1 MKFQFKIQQYQTDAV
16 KAVTDVFNGQLKQD
30 NFKYI
35 QDSNFDLNLIE
46 YGYKNAK
53 IELTNLELLN
63 NINTIQLQEGLK
75 LSNEVNS
82 SLGVVSLDI
91 EMETGTG
98 KTYVYI
104 KTIFELNKLYG
115 FSKFIVVV
123 PSIAIREGVKKSF
136 EITSS
141 HFMEQYGEKA
151 HFFIYNS
158 DNLQEINQFAT
169 NNGIQVMIIN
179 TQAFNSSFKEEAKEK
194 NQYARKIFSER
205 DDFNSR
211 RPIDVISATNPI
223 LILDEPQKMGKTED
237 AATQKALKKFNPL
250 FSLNYS
256 ATHAIEHN
264 KIYVLDALDAYN
276 KKLVKRI
283 EVKGVEVQNLKGQSG
298 YIYLE
303 DIVLSKN
310 EDPKAKVSIE
320 IKEKS
325 GIKRKTL
332 VLTKGD
338 DLKDLTGLNAYK
350 GYNVSDITVDGL
362 HFTNGKVLTK
372 DTIIGN
378 PDEATIRRIQIRETI
393 KSHFEKEE
401 ELFKKGIKT
410 LSLFFI
416 DEVSKYRVYNENGEK
431 ELGEYGKIFEEEYIS
446 ILNEHISIFD
456 SSYQAYLRRDDVS
469 KIHNGYFS
477 IDKKSKRFIN
487 SEIKRGKDISDDT
500 SAYDLILK
508 DKERLLSF
516 TEPVRFIFSHS
527 ALREGW
533 DNPNIFQICTLKE
546 SGSETSKRQEVGRG
560 LRLCVNQDGIRQ
572 DTNYEVNE
580 LTVIASESYSNFV
593 SGLQDEIKKNL
604 YNRPSKATKE
614 YFSEKYVVNSEDKK
628 SRKLTIEEAKK
639 IERYLVKND
648 YVDDNDN
655 ITSTYKNDVIEN
667 NLTPLPEELIPYTES
682 IHNLIRALYE
692 NREYEIKDGNKAKVR
707 ENPLNKNFNKAEFQ
721 ELWHYINHKY
731 AYTVDFNSEELIK
744 NAIKRINDDLA
755 VKKLT
760 YSITTGEQVNNLTR
774 EMLEQGDGF
783 KTTSSS
789 RKETLQRYEASTVK
803 YDLIGDIAKE
813 VILSRRTIG
822 RILKGI
828 RIDKL
833 YMFRIN
839 PEEFIKNVSRLIKEE
854 MSDVIIEHITYN
866 KTSQEYDSTI
876 FTKEKISRELDKAY
890 TKENTKHIQNYV
902 FYDSD
907 VEKRFA
913 KDLDIAEDVSVFAK
927 LPRSFTIPTP
937 LGDYAPDWAIA
948 FKDSKDIKHIFLIA
962 ETKGSLDVEL
972 KKIEETKINC
982 AKKLFNSVS
991 TSKVKY
997 YAVTSYDDLLDEIRA

>member
-35 QDSNFDLNLIE
+35 QDSNYDLNLIE

-53 IELTNLELLN
+53 IELTNSELLN

-169 NNGIQVMIIN
+169 NNGIQIMIIN
-179 TQAFNSSFKEEAKEK
+179 TQAFNSSFKEEGN

-298 YIYLE
+298 YVYLE
-303 DIVLSKN
+303 DIILSKN

-378 PDEATIRRIQIRETI
+378 KDEATIRRIQIRETI

-416 DEVSKYRVYNENGEK
+416 DEVSKYRVYNESGEK

-446 ILNEHISIFD
+446 ILNDYISIFD
-456 SSYQAYLRRDDVS
+456 SEYQAYLRRDEVS

-487 SEIKRGKDISDDT
+487 SETKRGKDISDDT

-508 DKERLLSF
+508 DKETLLSF
-516 TEPVRFIFSHS
+516 SEPTRFIFSHS

-580 LTVIASESYSNFV
+580 LTVIASESYKSFV
-593 SGLQDEIKKNL
+593 DGLQDEIKKNL
-604 YNRPSKATKE
+604 YDRPSKATKE

-628 SRKLTIEEAKK
+628 SRKLSSEEAKK

-667 NLTPLPEELIPYTES
+667 NLAPLPEELKPYTES

-692 NREYEIKDGNKAKVR
+692 NREYEIKDGSKAKVR

-731 AYTVDFNSEELIK
+731 AYTVDFDSDELIK
-744 NAIKRINDDLA
+744 NAIKRINNDLV
-755 VKKLT
+755 VKKLI
-760 YSITTGEQVNNLTR
+760 YSITTGEQAENLTR

-822 RILKGI
+822 RILKGL

-997 YAVTSYDDLLDEIRA
+997 YAVTSYNDLLDEIRA

>member
-179 TQAFNSSFKEEAKEK
+179 TQAFNSSFKEEGN

-303 DIVLSKN
+303 DIILSKN
-310 EDPKAKVSIE
+310 EAPKAKVSIE

-350 GYNVSDITVDGL
+350 GYNVSDITADGL

-378 PDEATIRRIQIRETI
+378 KDEATIRRIQIRETI

-416 DEVSKYRVYNENGEK
+416 DEVSKYRVYNESGEK
-431 ELGEYGKIFEEEYIS
+431 ELGEYGKIFEEEYVS
-446 ILNEHISIFD
+446 ILNDYISIFD
-456 SSYQAYLRRDDVS
+456 SEYQAYLRRDDVS

-487 SEIKRGKDISDDT
+487 SETKRGKDISDDT

-508 DKERLLSF
+508 DKETLLSF
-516 TEPVRFIFSHS
+516 SEPTRFIFSHS

-580 LTVIASESYSNFV
+580 LTVIASESYKNFV
-593 SGLQDEIKKNL
+593 DGLQDEIKKNL
-604 YNRPSKATKE
+604 YDRPSKATKE

-628 SRKLTIEEAKK
+628 SRKLTSEEAKK

-655 ITSTYKNDVIEN
+655 ITCTYKNDVIEN
-667 NLTPLPEELIPYTES
+667 NLAPLPEELKPYTES

-731 AYTVDFNSEELIK
+731 AYTVDFDSDELIK
-744 NAIKRINDDLA
+744 NAIKRINNDLV

-760 YSITTGEQVNNLTR
+760 YSITTGEQAENLTR

-822 RILKGI
+822 RILKGL

-997 YAVTSYDDLLDEIRA
+997 YAVTSYNDLLDEIRA

>member
-179 TQAFNSSFKEEAKEK
+179 TQAFNSSFKEEGN

-298 YIYLE
+298 YIYLN
-303 DIVLSKN
+303 DIILSKN
-310 EDPKAKVSIE
+310 EAPKAKVTLE

-416 DEVSKYRVYNENGEK
+416 DEVSKYRVYNESGEK
-431 ELGEYGKIFEEEYIS
+431 ELGEYGKIFEEEYVS

-456 SSYQAYLRRDDVS
+456 SEYQAYLRRDDVS

-487 SEIKRGKDISDDT
+487 SETKRGKDISDDT

-508 DKERLLSF
+508 DKETLLSF
-516 TEPVRFIFSHS
+516 SEPTRFIFSHS

-593 SGLQDEIKKNL
+593 AGLQDEIKKNL
-604 YNRPSKATKE
+604 YDRPSKATKE

-628 SRKLTIEEAKK
+628 SRKLTSEEAKK

-667 NLTPLPEELIPYTES
+667 NLAPLPEELKPYTES

-692 NREYEIKDGNKAKVR
+692 NREYEIKDGSKAKVR

-731 AYTVDFNSEELIK
+731 AYTVDFDSDELIK
-744 NAIKRINDDLA
+744 NAIKRINNDLV

-760 YSITTGEQVNNLTR
+760 YSITTGEQAENLTR

-822 RILKGI
+822 RILKGLM
-828 RIDKL
+828 IDKL
-833 YMFRIN
+833 YMFRVN

-876 FTKEKISRELDKAY
+876 FTETKISRELDKAY

-972 KKIEETKINC
+972 KKIEETKIKC
-982 AKKLFNSVS
+982 AKKLFNNIS
-991 TSKVKY
+991 TNKVKY
-997 YAVTSYDDLLDEIRA
+997 YPVTSYEELSNLIRA

>member
-179 TQAFNSSFKEEAKEK
+179 TQAFNSSFKEEGN

-310 EDPKAKVSIE
+310 EDPKAKVTLE

-350 GYNVSDITVDGL
+350 GYNVSDITVGGL

-378 PDEATIRRIQIRETI
+378 KDEATIRRIQIRETI

-416 DEVSKYRVYNENGEK
+416 DEVSKYRVYNESGEK
-431 ELGEYGKIFEEEYIS
+431 ELGEYGKIFEEEYVS

-456 SSYQAYLRRDDVS
+456 SEYQAYLKRDDVS

-487 SEIKRGKDISDDT
+487 SETKRGKDISDDT

-508 DKERLLSF
+508 DKETLLSF
-516 TEPVRFIFSHS
+516 SEPTRFIFSHS

-604 YNRPSKATKE
+604 YDRPSKATKE
-614 YFSEKYVVNSEDKK
+614 YFSEKYVVNSDDKK
-628 SRKLTIEEAKK
+628 SRKLTSEEAKK

-655 ITSTYKNDVIEN
+655 ITCTYKNDVIEN
-667 NLTPLPEELIPYTES
+667 NLAPLPEELKPYTES

-692 NREYEIKDGNKAKVR
+692 NREYEIKDGSKAKVR

-731 AYTVDFNSEELIK
+731 AYTVDFDSDELIK
-744 NAIKRINDDLA
+744 NAIKRINDDLV

-760 YSITTGEQVNNLTR
+760 YSITTGEQAENLTR

-822 RILKGI
+822 RILKGL

-972 KKIEETKINC
+972 KKIEETKIKC

-997 YAVTSYDDLLDEIRA
+997 YAVTSYNDLLDEIRA

>member
-179 TQAFNSSFKEEAKEK
+179 TQAFNSSFKEEGN

-283 EVKGVEVQNLKGQSG
+283 EVKGVAVQNLKGQSG
-298 YIYLE
+298 YVYLE
-303 DIVLSKN
+303 DIILSKN
-310 EDPKAKVSIE
+310 EAPKAKVSIE

-416 DEVSKYRVYNENGEK
+416 DEVSKYRVYNESGEK
-431 ELGEYGKIFEEEYIS
+431 ELGDYGKIFEDEYDS

-456 SSYQAYLRRDDVS
+456 SEYQAYLRRDEVS

-487 SEIKRGKDISDDT
+487 SETKRGKDISDDT

-508 DKERLLSF
+508 DKETLLSF
-516 TEPVRFIFSHS
+516 SEPTRFIFSHS

-580 LTVIASESYSNFV
+580 LTVIASESYKSFV
-593 SGLQDEIKKNL
+593 DGLQDEIKKNL

-628 SRKLTIEEAKK
+628 SRKLTSEEAKK

-655 ITSTYKNDVIEN
+655 ITCTYKNDVIEN
-667 NLTPLPEELIPYTES
+667 NLAPLPEELKPYTES

-692 NREYEIKDGNKAKVR
+692 NREYEIKDGSKAKVR

-731 AYTVDFNSEELIK
+731 AYTVDFDSDELIK
-744 NAIKRINDDLA
+744 NAIKRINNDLV

-760 YSITTGEQVNNLTR
+760 YSITTGEQAENLTR

-822 RILKGI
+822 RILKGL

-833 YMFRIN
+833 YLFRVN

-854 MSDVIIEHITYN
+854 MSDVIIEHITYS
-866 KTSQEYDSTI
+866 KTSNEYDSTI

-997 YAVTSYDDLLDEIRA
+997 YAVTSYNDLLDEIRA

>member
-179 TQAFNSSFKEEAKEK
+179 TQAFNSSFKEEGN

-298 YIYLE
+298 YIYLN
-303 DIVLSKN
+303 DIILSKN
-310 EDPKAKVSIE
+310 EAPKAKVSLE

-378 PDEATIRRIQIRETI
+378 KDEATIRRIQIRETI

-431 ELGEYGKIFEEEYIS
+431 ELGEYGKIFEEEYVS

-456 SSYQAYLRRDDVS
+456 SEYLR
-469 KIHNGYFS
+469 G
-477 IDKKSKRFIN
+477 
-487 SEIKRGKDISDDT
+487 
-500 SAYDLILK
+500 
-508 DKERLLSF
+508 
-516 TEPVRFIFSHS
+516 
-527 ALREGW
+527 
-533 DNPNIFQICTLKE
+533 
-546 SGSETSKRQEVGRG
+546 
-560 LRLCVNQDGIRQ
+560 
-572 DTNYEVNE
+572 
-580 LTVIASESYSNFV
+580 
-593 SGLQDEIKKNL
+593 SGL
-604 YNRPSKATKE
+604 
-614 YFSEKYVVNSEDKK
+614 
-628 SRKLTIEEAKK
+628 
-639 IERYLVKND
+639 
-648 YVDDNDN
+648 
-655 ITSTYKNDVIEN
+655 
-667 NLTPLPEELIPYTES
+667 
-682 IHNLIRALYE
+682 
-692 NREYEIKDGNKAKVR
+692 
-707 ENPLNKNFNKAEFQ
+707 
-721 ELWHYINHKY
+721 
-731 AYTVDFNSEELIK
+731 
-744 NAIKRINDDLA
+744 
-755 VKKLT
+755 
-760 YSITTGEQVNNLTR
+760 
-774 EMLEQGDGF
+774 
-783 KTTSSS
+783 
-789 RKETLQRYEASTVK
+789 
-803 YDLIGDIAKE
+803 
-813 VILSRRTIG
+813 
-822 RILKGI
+822 
-828 RIDKL
+828 
-833 YMFRIN
+833 
-839 PEEFIKNVSRLIKEE
+839 
-854 MSDVIIEHITYN
+854 
-866 KTSQEYDSTI
+866 
-876 FTKEKISRELDKAY
+876 
-890 TKENTKHIQNYV
+890 
-902 FYDSD
+902 
-907 VEKRFA
+907 
-913 KDLDIAEDVSVFAK
+913 
-927 LPRSFTIPTP
+927 
-937 LGDYAPDWAIA
+937 DWR
-948 FKDSKDIKHIFLIA
+948 D
-962 ETKGSLDVEL
+962 
-972 KKIEETKINC
+972 
-982 AKKLFNSVS
+982 
-991 TSKVKY
+991 
-997 YAVTSYDDLLDEIRA
+997 

>member
-179 TQAFNSSFKEEAKEK
+179 TQAFNSSFKEEGN

-211 RPIDVISATNPI
+211 RPIDVIAATNPI

-298 YIYLE
+298 YIYLN
-303 DIVLSKN
+303 DIILSKN

-362 HFTNGKVLTK
+362 HFTNGKVLTQG
-372 DTIIGN
+372 TIIGN
-378 PDEATIRRIQIRETI
+378 LDEATIRRIQIRETI

-416 DEVSKYRVYNENGEK
+416 DDVSKYRVYDENGEK
-431 ELGEYGKIFEEEYIS
+431 KLGEYGKIFEEEYIS

-456 SSYQAYLRRDDVS
+456 SAYQAYLRRDDVS

-487 SEIKRGKDISDDT
+487 SETKRGKDISDDT

-508 DKERLLSF
+508 DKETLLSF
-516 TEPVRFIFSHS
+516 SEPTRFIFSHS

-580 LTVIASESYSNFV
+580 LTVIASESYKSFV
-593 SGLQDEIKKNL
+593 DGLQDEIKKNL

-628 SRKLTIEEAKK
+628 SRKLTSEEAKK

-667 NLTPLPEELIPYTES
+667 NLAPLPEELKPYTES
-682 IHNLIRALYE
+682 IHNLIWALYE

-731 AYTVDFNSEELIK
+731 AYTVDFDSEELIK

-760 YSITTGEQVNNLTR
+760 YSITTGEQAENLTR

-822 RILKGI
+822 RILKGL

-833 YMFRIN
+833 YMFRVN

-997 YAVTSYDDLLDEIRA
+997 YAVTSYNDLLDEIRA

>member
-179 TQAFNSSFKEEAKEK
+179 TQAFNSSFKEEGN

-298 YIYLE
+298 YVYLE
-303 DIVLSKN
+303 DIILSKN
-310 EDPKAKVSIE
+310 EAPKAKVSLE

-350 GYNVSDITVDGL
+350 GYNVSDITADGL

-378 PDEATIRRIQIRETI
+378 KDEATIRRIQIRETI

-416 DEVSKYRVYNENGEK
+416 DEVSKYRVYNESGEK
-431 ELGEYGKIFEEEYIS
+431 ELGEYGKIFEEEYVS

-456 SSYQAYLRRDDVS
+456 SEYQAYLRRDDVS

-487 SEIKRGKDISDDT
+487 SETKRGKDISDDT

-508 DKERLLSF
+508 DKETLLSF
-516 TEPVRFIFSHS
+516 SEPTRFIFSHS

-580 LTVIASESYSNFV
+580 LTVIASESYKSFV
-593 SGLQDEIKKNL
+593 DGLQDEIKKNL
-604 YNRPSKATKE
+604 YDRPSKATKE

-628 SRKLTIEEAKK
+628 SRKLTSEEAKK

-667 NLTPLPEELIPYTES
+667 NLAPLPEELIPYTES

-692 NREYEIKDGNKAKVR
+692 NREYEIKDGNKAKVK

-731 AYTVDFNSEELIK
+731 AYTVDFDSDELIK

-760 YSITTGEQVNNLTR
+760 YSITTGEQAENLTR

-813 VILSRRTIG
+813 VILSRRTVG
-822 RILKGI
+822 SILKGL

-833 YMFRIN
+833 YLFRVN

-997 YAVTSYDDLLDEIRA
+997 YAVTSYNDLLDEIRA

>member
-179 TQAFNSSFKEEAKEK
+179 TQAFNSSFKEEGN

-298 YIYLE
+298 YVYLE
-303 DIVLSKN
+303 DIILSKN
-310 EDPKAKVSIE
+310 EDPKAKVTLE

-378 PDEATIRRIQIRETI
+378 KDEATIRRIQIRETI

-416 DEVSKYRVYNENGEK
+416 DEVSKYRVYNESGEK
-431 ELGEYGKIFEEEYIS
+431 ELGEYGKIFEEEYVS

-456 SSYQAYLRRDDVS
+456 SEYQAYLRRDDVS

-487 SEIKRGKDISDDT
+487 SETKRGKDISDDT

-508 DKERLLSF
+508 DKETLLSF
-516 TEPVRFIFSHS
+516 SEPTRFIFSHS

-580 LTVIASESYSNFV
+580 LTVIASESYKSFV
-593 SGLQDEIKKNL
+593 DGLQDEIKKNL
-604 YNRPSKATKE
+604 YDRPSKATKD

-628 SRKLTIEEAKK
+628 SRKLISEEAKK

-655 ITSTYKNDVIEN
+655 ITCTYKNDVIEN
-667 NLTPLPEELIPYTES
+667 NLAPLPEELMPYTES

-692 NREYEIKDGNKAKVR
+692 NREYEIKDGNKAKVK

-760 YSITTGEQVNNLTR
+760 YSITTGEQAENLTR

-813 VILSRRTIG
+813 VILSRRTVG
-822 RILKGI
+822 SILKGL

-833 YMFRIN
+833 YLFRVN
-839 PEEFIKNVSRLIKEE
+839 PEEFIKNVSKLIKEE

-997 YAVTSYDDLLDEIRA
+997 YAVTSYNDLLDEIRA

>member
-75 LSNEVNS
+75 LSNDVNS

-416 DEVSKYRVYNENGEK
+416 DEVSKYRVYNESGEK
-431 ELGEYGKIFEEEYIS
+431 ELGEYGKIFEEEYVS

-456 SSYQAYLRRDDVS
+456 SEYQAYLRRDDVS

-487 SEIKRGKDISDDT
+487 SETKRGKDISDDT

-508 DKERLLSF
+508 DKETLLSF
-516 TEPVRFIFSHS
+516 SEPTRFVFSHS

-628 SRKLTIEEAKK
+628 SRKLTSEEAKK

-655 ITSTYKNDVIEN
+655 ITCTYKNDVIEN
-667 NLTPLPEELIPYTES
+667 NLAPLPEELKPYTES

-692 NREYEIKDGNKAKVR
+692 NREYEIKDGSKAKVR

-731 AYTVDFNSEELIK
+731 AYTVDFDSDELIK
-744 NAIKRINDDLA
+744 NAIKRINNDLV

-760 YSITTGEQVNNLTR
+760 YSITTGEQAENLTR

-822 RILKGI
+822 RILKGLM
-828 RIDKL
+828 IDKL
-833 YMFRIN
+833 YMFRVN

-890 TKENTKHIQNYV
+890 TKENTKHIQDYV

-997 YAVTSYDDLLDEIRA
+997 YAVTSYEELSNLIRA

>member
-53 IELTNLELLN
+53 IELTNSELLN

-179 TQAFNSSFKEEAKEK
+179 TQAFNSSFKEEGN

-211 RPIDVISATNPI
+211 RPIDVIAATNPI

-298 YIYLE
+298 YVYLE
-303 DIVLSKN
+303 DIILSKN
-310 EDPKAKVSIE
+310 EAPKAKVSIE

-378 PDEATIRRIQIRETI
+378 KDEATIRRIQIRETI

-416 DEVSKYRVYNENGEK
+416 DEVSKYRVYNESGEK
-431 ELGEYGKIFEEEYIS
+431 ELGEYGKIFEEEYVS
-446 ILNEHISIFD
+446 ILNDYISIFD
-456 SSYQAYLRRDDVS
+456 SEYQAYLKRDDVS

-487 SEIKRGKDISDDT
+487 SETKRGKDISDDT

-508 DKERLLSF
+508 DKETLLSF
-516 TEPVRFIFSHS
+516 SEPTRFIFSHS

-580 LTVIASESYSNFV
+580 LTVIASESYKSFV
-593 SGLQDEIKKNL
+593 DGLQDEIKKNL
-604 YNRPSKATKE
+604 YDRPSKATKE

-628 SRKLTIEEAKK
+628 SRKLTSEEAKK

-667 NLTPLPEELIPYTES
+667 NLAPLPDELMPYTES

-760 YSITTGEQVNNLTR
+760 YSITTGEQAENLTR

-822 RILKGI
+822 RILKGL

-854 MSDVIIEHITYN
+854 MSDVIIEHITYS
-866 KTSQEYDSTI
+866 KTSNEYDSTI

-890 TKENTKHIQNYV
+890 TKENTKHIQDYV

-972 KKIEETKINC
+972 KKIEETKIKC
-982 AKKLFNSVS
+982 AKKLFNNIS
-991 TSKVKY
+991 TNKVKY
-997 YAVTSYDDLLDEIRA
+997 YPVTSYEELSNLIRA

>member
-179 TQAFNSSFKEEAKEK
+179 TQAFNSSFKEEGN

-303 DIVLSKN
+303 DIILSKN
-310 EDPKAKVSIE
+310 EAPKAKVSLE

-378 PDEATIRRIQIRETI
+378 KDEATIRRIQIRETI

-416 DEVSKYRVYNENGEK
+416 DEVSKYRVYNESGEK
-431 ELGEYGKIFEEEYIS
+431 ELGEYGKIFEEEYVS

-456 SSYQAYLRRDDVS
+456 SEYQAYLRRDDVS

-487 SEIKRGKDISDDT
+487 SETKRGKDISDDT

-508 DKERLLSF
+508 DKETLLSF
-516 TEPVRFIFSHS
+516 SEPTRFIFSHS

-546 SGSETSKRQEVGRG
+546 SGSETSQRQEVGRG

-580 LTVIASESYSNFV
+580 LTVIASESYKSFV
-593 SGLQDEIKKNL
+593 DGLQDEIKKNL

-628 SRKLTIEEAKK
+628 SRKLTSEEAKK

-667 NLTPLPEELIPYTES
+667 NLAPLPEELIPYTES

-731 AYTVDFNSEELIK
+731 AYTVDFDSEELIK

-760 YSITTGEQVNNLTR
+760 YSITTGEQAENLTR

-822 RILKGI
+822 RILKGL

-972 KKIEETKINC
+972 KKIEETKIKC
-982 AKKLFNSVS
+982 AKKLFNNIS
-991 TSKVKY
+991 TNKVKY
-997 YAVTSYDDLLDEIRA
+997 YPVTSYEELYNLVRA

>member
-179 TQAFNSSFKEEAKEK
+179 TQAFNSSFKEEGN

-298 YIYLE
+298 YVYLE
-303 DIVLSKN
+303 DIILSKN
-310 EDPKAKVSIE
+310 EAPKAKVSIE

-362 HFTNGKVLTK
+362 HFTNGKVFTK

-378 PDEATIRRIQIRETI
+378 KDEATIRRIQIRETI

-416 DEVSKYRVYNENGEK
+416 DEVSKYRVYNESGEK
-431 ELGEYGKIFEEEYIS
+431 ELGEYGKIFEEEYVS
-446 ILNEHISIFD
+446 ILNDYISIFD
-456 SSYQAYLRRDDVS
+456 SEYQAYLRRDDVS

-487 SEIKRGKDISDDT
+487 SETKRGKDISDDT

-508 DKERLLSF
+508 DKETLLSF
-516 TEPVRFIFSHS
+516 SEPTRFIFSHS

-604 YNRPSKATKE
+604 YDRPSKATKE

-628 SRKLTIEEAKK
+628 SRKLTSEEAKK

-667 NLTPLPEELIPYTES
+667 NLAPLPEELKPYTES

-692 NREYEIKDGNKAKVR
+692 NREYEIKDGNKAKVK

-731 AYTVDFNSEELIK
+731 AYTVDFDSDELIK

-760 YSITTGEQVNNLTR
+760 YSITTGEQAENLTR

-822 RILKGI
+822 RILKGL

-937 LGDYAPDWAIA
+937 LGDYAPAWAIA

-997 YAVTSYDDLLDEIRA
+997 YAVTSYNDLLDEIRA

>member
-298 YIYLE
+298 YVYLE
-303 DIVLSKN
+303 DIILSKN
-310 EDPKAKVSIE
+310 EAPKAKVTLE

-378 PDEATIRRIQIRETI
+378 KDEAIIRRIQIRETI

-416 DEVSKYRVYNENGEK
+416 DEVSKYRVYNESGEK
-431 ELGEYGKIFEEEYIS
+431 ELGEYGKIFEEEYVS
-446 ILNEHISIFD
+446 ILNDYISIFD
-456 SSYQAYLRRDDVS
+456 SEYQAYLRRDDVS

-487 SEIKRGKDISDDT
+487 SETKRGKDISDDT

-508 DKERLLSF
+508 DKETLLSF
-516 TEPVRFIFSHS
+516 SEPTRFIFSHS

-580 LTVIASESYSNFV
+580 LTVIASESYKSFV
-593 SGLQDEIKKNL
+593 DGLQDEIKKNL
-604 YNRPSKATKE
+604 YDRPSKATKE

-628 SRKLTIEEAKK
+628 SRKLTSEEAKK

-655 ITSTYKNDVIEN
+655 ITNTYKNDVIEN
-667 NLTPLPEELIPYTES
+667 NLAPLPEELIPYTES

-692 NREYEIKDGNKAKVR
+692 NREYEIKDGSKAKVR

-731 AYTVDFNSEELIK
+731 AYTVDFDSDELIK
-744 NAIKRINDDLA
+744 NAIKRINNDLV

-813 VILSRRTIG
+813 VILSRRTVG
-822 RILKGI
+822 RILKGLM
-828 RIDKL
+828 IDKL
-833 YMFRIN
+833 YMFRVN

-854 MSDVIIEHITYN
+854 MSDVIIEHITYS
-866 KTSQEYDSTI
+866 KTSNEYDSTI

-997 YAVTSYDDLLDEIRA
+997 YAVTSYNDLLDEIRA

>member
-35 QDSNFDLNLIE
+35 QDSNYDLNLIE

-53 IELTNLELLN
+53 IELTNSELLN

-169 NNGIQVMIIN
+169 NNGIQIMIIN
-179 TQAFNSSFKEEAKEK
+179 TQAFNSSFKEEGN

-298 YIYLE
+298 YVYLE
-303 DIVLSKN
+303 DIILSKN

-378 PDEATIRRIQIRETI
+378 KDEATIRRIQIRETI

-416 DEVSKYRVYNENGEK
+416 DEVSKYRVYNESGEK

-446 ILNEHISIFD
+446 ILNDYISIFD
-456 SSYQAYLRRDDVS
+456 SEYQAYLRRDEVS

-487 SEIKRGKDISDDT
+487 SETKRGKEISDDT

-508 DKERLLSF
+508 DKETLLSF
-516 TEPVRFIFSHS
+516 SEPTRFIFSHS

-604 YNRPSKATKE
+604 YDRPSKATKE

-628 SRKLTIEEAKK
+628 SRKLSSEEAKK

-667 NLTPLPEELIPYTES
+667 NLASLPEELMPYTES

-692 NREYEIKDGNKAKVR
+692 NREYEIKDGSKAKVR

-731 AYTVDFNSEELIK
+731 AYTVDFDSDELIK
-744 NAIKRINDDLA
+744 NAIKRINNDLV

-760 YSITTGEQVNNLTR
+760 YSITTGEQAENLTR

-822 RILKGI
+822 RILKGL

-997 YAVTSYDDLLDEIRA
+997 YAVTSYNDLLDEIRA

>member
-179 TQAFNSSFKEEAKEK
+179 TQAFNSSFKEEGN

-211 RPIDVISATNPI
+211 RPIDVIAATNPI

-303 DIVLSKN
+303 DIILSKN
-310 EDPKAKVSIE
+310 EAPKAKVSLE

-378 PDEATIRRIQIRETI
+378 KDEATIRRIQIRETI

-416 DEVSKYRVYNENGEK
+416 DEVSKYRVYNESGEK

-456 SSYQAYLRRDDVS
+456 SEYQAYLRRDDVS

-487 SEIKRGKDISDDT
+487 SETKRGKDISDDT

-508 DKERLLSF
+508 DKETLLSF
-516 TEPVRFIFSHS
+516 SEPTRFIFSHS

-614 YFSEKYVVNSEDKK
+614 YFSEKYVVNSDDKK

-667 NLTPLPEELIPYTES
+667 NLAPLPEELIPYTES

-866 KTSQEYDSTI
+866 KTSNEYDSTI

-972 KKIEETKINC
+972 KKIEETKIKC
-982 AKKLFNSVS
+982 AKKLFNNIS
-991 TSKVKY
+991 TNKVKY
-997 YAVTSYDDLLDEIRA
+997 YPVTSYEELSNLIRA

>member
-1 MKFQFKIQQYQTDAV
+1 MKFQFKIQKYQTDAV

-179 TQAFNSSFKEEAKEK
+179 TQAFNSSFKEEGN

-298 YIYLE
+298 YVYLE
-303 DIVLSKN
+303 DIILSKN
-310 EDPKAKVSIE
+310 EAPKAKVSIE

-378 PDEATIRRIQIRETI
+378 KDEATIRRIQIRETI

-416 DEVSKYRVYNENGEK
+416 DEVSKYRVYNESGEK
-431 ELGEYGKIFEEEYIS
+431 ELGEYGKIFEEEYVS
-446 ILNEHISIFD
+446 ILNDYISIFD
-456 SSYQAYLRRDDVS
+456 SEYQAYLRRDDVS

-487 SEIKRGKDISDDT
+487 SETKRGKDISDDT

-508 DKERLLSF
+508 DKETLLSF
-516 TEPVRFIFSHS
+516 SEPTRFIFSHS

-628 SRKLTIEEAKK
+628 SRKLTSEEAKK

-667 NLTPLPEELIPYTES
+667 NLAPLPEELKPYTES

-692 NREYEIKDGNKAKVR
+692 NREYEIKDGSKAKVR

-731 AYTVDFNSEELIK
+731 AYTVDFDSDELIK
-744 NAIKRINDDLA
+744 NAIKRINNDLV

-760 YSITTGEQVNNLTR
+760 YSITTGEQAENLTR

-813 VILSRRTIG
+813 VILSRRTVG
-822 RILKGI
+822 SILKGL

-833 YMFRIN
+833 YLFRVN

-997 YAVTSYDDLLDEIRA
+997 YAVTSYNDLLDEIRA

>member
-179 TQAFNSSFKEEAKEK
+179 TQAFNSSFKEEGN

-298 YIYLE
+298 YVYLE
-303 DIVLSKN
+303 DIILSKN
-310 EDPKAKVSIE
+310 EAPKAKVSLE

-378 PDEATIRRIQIRETI
+378 KDEATIRRIQIRETI

-416 DEVSKYRVYNENGEK
+416 DEVSKYRVYNESGEK
-431 ELGEYGKIFEEEYIS
+431 ELGEYGKIFEEEYVS

-456 SSYQAYLRRDDVS
+456 SEYQAYLRRDDVS

-487 SEIKRGKDISDDT
+487 SETKRGKDISDDT

-508 DKERLLSF
+508 DKETLLSF
-516 TEPVRFIFSHS
+516 SEPTRFIFSHS

-604 YNRPSKATKE
+604 YDRPSKATKE

-628 SRKLTIEEAKK
+628 SRKLTSEEAKK

-667 NLTPLPEELIPYTES
+667 NLAPLPDELMPYTES

-731 AYTVDFNSEELIK
+731 AYTVDFDSDELIK

-760 YSITTGEQVNNLTR
+760 YSITTGEQAENLTR

-822 RILKGI
+822 RILKGL

-997 YAVTSYDDLLDEIRA
+997 YAVTSYNDLLDEIRA

>member
-75 LSNEVNS
+75 LSNDVNS

-298 YIYLE
+298 YVYLE
-303 DIVLSKN
+303 DIILSKN
-310 EDPKAKVSIE
+310 EAPKAKVTLE

-378 PDEATIRRIQIRETI
+378 KDEAIIRRIQIRETI

-416 DEVSKYRVYNENGEK
+416 DEVSKYRVYNESGEK
-431 ELGEYGKIFEEEYIS
+431 ELGEYGKIFEEEYVS
-446 ILNEHISIFD
+446 ILNDYISIFD
-456 SSYQAYLRRDDVS
+456 SEYQAYLRRDDVS

-487 SEIKRGKDISDDT
+487 SETKRGKDISDDT

-508 DKERLLSF
+508 DKETLLSF
-516 TEPVRFIFSHS
+516 SEPTRFIFSHS

-580 LTVIASESYSNFV
+580 LTVIASESYKSFV
-593 SGLQDEIKKNL
+593 DGLQDEIKKNL
-604 YNRPSKATKE
+604 YDRPSKATKE

-628 SRKLTIEEAKK
+628 SRKLTSEEAKK

-655 ITSTYKNDVIEN
+655 ITNTYKNDVIEN
-667 NLTPLPEELIPYTES
+667 NLAPLPEELIPYTES

-692 NREYEIKDGNKAKVR
+692 NREYEIKDGSKAKVR

-731 AYTVDFNSEELIK
+731 AYTVDFDSDELIK
-744 NAIKRINDDLA
+744 NAIKRINNDLV

-813 VILSRRTIG
+813 VILSRRTVG
-822 RILKGI
+822 RILKGLM
-828 RIDKL
+828 IDKL
-833 YMFRIN
+833 YMFRVN

-854 MSDVIIEHITYN
+854 MSDVIIEHITYS
-866 KTSQEYDSTI
+866 KTSNEYDSTI

-972 KKIEETKINC
+972 KKIEETKIKC
-982 AKKLFNSVS
+982 AKKLFNNIS
-991 TSKVKY
+991 TNKVKY
-997 YAVTSYDDLLDEIRA
+997 YPVTSYEELYNLVRA

>member
-179 TQAFNSSFKEEAKEK
+179 TQAFNSSFKEEGN

-303 DIVLSKN
+303 DIILSKN
-310 EDPKAKVSIE
+310 EAPKAKVSLE

-378 PDEATIRRIQIRETI
+378 KDEATIRRIQIRETI

-416 DEVSKYRVYNENGEK
+416 DEVSKYRVYNESGEK
-431 ELGEYGKIFEEEYIS
+431 ELGEYGKIFEEEYVS

-456 SSYQAYLRRDDVS
+456 SEYQAYLRRDDVS

-487 SEIKRGKDISDDT
+487 SETKRGKDISDDT

-508 DKERLLSF
+508 DKETLLSF
-516 TEPVRFIFSHS
+516 SEPTRFIFSHS

-580 LTVIASESYSNFV
+580 LTVIASESYKSFV
-593 SGLQDEIKKNL
+593 DGLQDEIKKNL

-628 SRKLTIEEAKK
+628 SRKLTSEEAKK

-667 NLTPLPEELIPYTES
+667 NLAPLPEELKPYTES

-731 AYTVDFNSEELIK
+731 AYTVDFDSEELIK

-760 YSITTGEQVNNLTR
+760 YSITTGEQAENLTR

-822 RILKGI
+822 RILKGL

-972 KKIEETKINC
+972 KKIEETKIKC
-982 AKKLFNSVS
+982 AKKLFNNIS
-991 TSKVKY
+991 TNKVKY
-997 YAVTSYDDLLDEIRA
+997 YPVTSYEELYNLVRA

>member
-179 TQAFNSSFKEEAKEK
+179 TQAFNSSFKEEGN

-298 YIYLE
+298 YVYLE
-303 DIVLSKN
+303 DIILSKN
-310 EDPKAKVSIE
+310 EARKAKVSIE

-378 PDEATIRRIQIRETI
+378 KDEATIRRIQIRETI

-416 DEVSKYRVYNENGEK
+416 DEVSKYRVYNESGEK
-431 ELGEYGKIFEEEYIS
+431 ELGEYGKIFEEEYVS

-456 SSYQAYLRRDDVS
+456 SEYQAYLRRDDVS

-487 SEIKRGKDISDDT
+487 SETKRGKDISDDT

-508 DKERLLSF
+508 DKETLLSF
-516 TEPVRFIFSHS
+516 SEPTRFIFSHS

-580 LTVIASESYSNFV
+580 LTVIASESYKNFV
-593 SGLQDEIKKNL
+593 DGLQDEIKKNL
-604 YNRPSKATKE
+604 YDRPSKATKE

-628 SRKLTIEEAKK
+628 SRKLTSEEAKK

-655 ITSTYKNDVIEN
+655 ITCTYKNDVIEN
-667 NLTPLPEELIPYTES
+667 NLAPLPEELIPYTES

-692 NREYEIKDGNKAKVR
+692 NREYEIKDGSKAKVR

-760 YSITTGEQVNNLTR
+760 YSITTGEQAENLTR

-813 VILSRRTIG
+813 VILSRRTVG
-822 RILKGI
+822 SILKGL

-833 YMFRIN
+833 YLFRVN

-854 MSDVIIEHITYN
+854 MSDVIIEHITYS
-866 KTSQEYDSTI
+866 KTSNEYDSTI

-997 YAVTSYDDLLDEIRA
+997 YAVTSYNDLLDEIRA